1 MPLEGPAES
10 LCRENLYT
18 FEDDR
23 GLSEDV
29 DQSGAGVTQGHT
41 ACLGLRDQRPLS
53 VHPEEG
59 GVWSVVL
66 TDRPANLVDVCSNDD
81 VHTPRLWTGFSSHL
95 QCSTGEE
102 MKLPG
107 GCYSC
112 AQAIVERRLP
122 FFKDHC
128 LDHICRAACC
138 VPKEIAGITAW
149 RGSSPQ
155 RL

>member
-1 MPLEGPAES
+1 M
-10 LCRENLYT
+10 
-18 FEDDR
+18 
-23 GLSEDV
+23 
-29 DQSGAGVTQGHT
+29 
-41 ACLGLRDQRPLS
+41 
-53 VHPEEG
+53 HPEEG

-81 VHTPRLWTGFSSHL
+81 VHTPRLWDLCSSHL

-107 GCYSC
+107 GCHSC
-112 AQAIVERRLP
+112 AQAIVERRLL
-122 FFKDHC
+122 FFKDHS

-138 VPKEIAGITAW
+138 VPKEIAGLPAW
-149 RGSSPQ
+149 RGTSLQ